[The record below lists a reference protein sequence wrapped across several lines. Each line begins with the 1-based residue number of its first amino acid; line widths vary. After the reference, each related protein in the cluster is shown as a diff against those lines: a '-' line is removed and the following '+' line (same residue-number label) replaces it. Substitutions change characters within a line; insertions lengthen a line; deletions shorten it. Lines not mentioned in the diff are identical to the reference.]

1 MIENNANEAVEMAVE
16 LTIAW
21 LSNSSTRATTDE
33 VASFLKTSHAALTA
47 LSPKTDAAPVQDV
60 GPIRGAVTEK
70 ASLASRD
77 HIVSMIDGKKYRTLR
92 RHLKTNGMTPEEYR
106 SRYGLRKDYPMVAPS
121 YSEERSRMAKDS
133 GLGRKPGTK
142 VRGGAKTA

>member
-1 MIENNANEAVEMAVE
+1 MDEGSKNDATEMAVE

-21 LSNSSTRATTDE
+21 LSNTSTRATTDE
-33 VASFLKTSHAALTA
+33 VVSFLKISHAALTA
-47 LSPKTDAAPVQDV
+47 LSPKVDAAPAQDV
-60 GPIRGAVTEK
+60 GPIRGAVSEK

-77 HIVSMIDGKKYRTLR
+77 HIISMIDGKKYRTLR

-106 SRYGLRKDYPMVAPS
+106 SRYGLRNDYPMVAPS

-133 GLGRKPGTK
+133 GLGRKPGTR
-142 VRGGAKTA
+142 VRGTAKTA